1 MGDVTL
7 LVYVCVFGVRES
19 ERERGRASGGSLPG
33 KAGQSALMNLQPVP
47 EQLCRDEIALAF
59 LDSELIG

>member
-1 MGDVTL
+1 MVL
-7 LVYVCVFGVRES
+7 QPGVRCYTVGVCMCVR
-19 ERERGRASGGSLPG
+19 EREKESGGSLPG
-33 KAGQSALMNLQPVP
+33 KAGQSALMNLRPVP